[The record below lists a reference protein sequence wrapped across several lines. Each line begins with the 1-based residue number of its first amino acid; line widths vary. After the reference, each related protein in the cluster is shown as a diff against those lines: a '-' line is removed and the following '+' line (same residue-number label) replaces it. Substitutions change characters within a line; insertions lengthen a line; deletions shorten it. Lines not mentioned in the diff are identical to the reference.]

1 MSSCRTPG
9 KSNSTARFLPI
20 DDLIQRICNNKSD
33 YFRHILL
40 FLDTLLLIF
49 KERTEIG
56 EVKLGLT
63 PLLEEL
69 KKAEDRD
76 LNILNALK
84 GLRLEISTL
93 SSQIRIIFQKF

>member
-1 MSSCRTPG
+1 
-9 KSNSTARFLPI
+9 
-20 DDLIQRICNNKSD
+20 
-33 YFRHILL
+33 
-40 FLDTLLLIF
+40 LLLIF